1 MSERELNQGDEMAAT
16 KIKKTFAE
24 WMREVDRAV
33 SAKAGLSV
41 YDLPDMC
48 FSDWYADGFS
58 PKQAATKA
66 IKSAKEE

>member
-1 MSERELNQGDEMAAT
+1 MAAT

-24 WMREVDRAV
+24 WMHEVDKAV

-48 FSDWYADGFS
+48 FSDWYADGAT
-58 PKQAATKA
+58 PKQAAGKA
-66 IKSAKEE
+66 LKNAREE